1 MNERGENPQGLPPT
15 CRFCVF
21 GLIVTGEAEAEFLPQ
36 FFRSLMNRAGCTF
49 RVLRKTGQRPPI
61 SEGRRLKM
69 VGRGQA
75 ILPKD
80 EEEIGLEARRFLR
93 NRPCNFVILIDDL
106 EYDRRPVLA
115 QVFNRYR
122 AVLDTML
129 LPEEKLR
136 AAVHFLANM
145 LEAYYFAD
153 SQAVNQAL
161 GAIVLS
167 ANSSGDVE
175 EIRHPKADVKRLH
188 PGFDEKADGA
198 KIVSAL
204 DLDRVLD
211 TPETCAFLRSLFGWC
226 VRQLRRNCPVHD
238 PALHTRYQL
247 PAGSQAE
254 LTRGQ

>member
-1 MNERGENPQGLPPT
+1 MQ
-15 CRFCVF
+15 
-21 GLIVTGEAEAEFLPQ
+21 
-36 FFRSLMNRAGCTF
+36 RAGCNF

-61 SEGRRLKM
+61 SEVKRLKM
-69 VGRGQA
+69 VGRGQT

-93 NRPCNFVILIDDL
+93 HQPCHFVILIDDV
-106 EYDRRPVLA
+106 EYARRPVLE
-115 QVFNRYR
+115 QVFHRYR

-136 AAVHFLANM
+136 AAVHFFANM

-153 SQAVNQAL
+153 SQAVNQSL
-161 GAIVLS
+161 GVIILA
-167 ANSSGDVE
+167 ADASGDVE
-175 EIRHPKADVKRLH
+175 EIRHPKGELKRLH

-211 TPETCAFLRSLFGWC
+211 TAETCAFLRSLFGWC
-226 VRQLRRNCPVHD
+226 VRQLKRHCPVHD

-247 PAGSQAE
+247 PMGSSQAE